1 MASLPVP
8 GTEALP
14 TAAAAKEQS
23 QFNAC
28 EVDKKIDAKI
38 KKEILDAIAAGQTC
52 VSIDGHLPDITRKEL
67 KKLKYKIKERAWDG
81 FTYYVVSWG

>member
-8 GTEALP
+8 GREDFP

-23 QFNAC
+23 QFNVC
-28 EVDKKIDAKI
+28 EADKKVDAKI
-38 KKEILDAIAAGQTC
+38 KKEILEAIAAGKTC
-52 VSIDGHLPDITRKEL
+52 MSIDGHLPNITRKEL
-67 KKLKYKIKERAWDG
+67 KKLKYKVKERAWDG

>member
-8 GTEALP
+8 GIEALL

-52 VSIDGHLPDITRKEL
+52 VSIDGHLPDITCKEL
-67 KKLKYKIKERAWDG
+67 KKLKYKVKERAWDG